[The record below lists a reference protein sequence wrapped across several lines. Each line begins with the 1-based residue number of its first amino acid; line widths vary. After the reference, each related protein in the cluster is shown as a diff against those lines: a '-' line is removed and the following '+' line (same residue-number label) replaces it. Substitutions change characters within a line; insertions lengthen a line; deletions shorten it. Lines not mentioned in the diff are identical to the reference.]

1 MRSEITKHFL
11 LGKFRNPNY
20 VMDAVTELQSE
31 GYSVYDVYT
40 PFPVHGL
47 DRLLGI
53 KRSRLTV
60 AAFFFGMTGT
70 IAALSMIGY
79 MLAIDWPMD
88 IGGKPFWPGP
98 AVAPVTFELTVLFAA
113 FGMVFS
119 FFGVNKMYPG
129 KKPVL
134 MDDRV
139 TDDVMVVALDMSKV
153 EDREKAESIMKKH
166 EAHEV
171 TEKYVHD
178 DLFEV

>member
-1 MRSEITKHFL
+1 MRQDITKHFL

-20 VMDAVTELQSE
+20 LMDAVQELQSE
-31 GYSVYDVYT
+31 GYPIYDVYT

-47 DRLLGI
+47 DRLIGV

-70 IAALSMIGY
+70 ITALAMMAY
-79 MLAIDWPMD
+79 MLVMDWPMD
-88 IGGKPFWPGP
+88 IGGKPNWPGP
-98 AVAPVTFELTVLFAA
+98 AIAPVTFELSVLFSA

-119 FFGVNKMYPG
+119 FFGVSKMYPG
-129 KKPVL
+129 KKPIL
-134 MDDRV
+134 MDERV
-139 TDDVMVVALDMSKV
+139 TDDVLVVAIDMKEV
-153 EDREKAESIMKKH
+153 ENREKAESILKKH

-171 TEKYVHD
+171 VDKYVHD